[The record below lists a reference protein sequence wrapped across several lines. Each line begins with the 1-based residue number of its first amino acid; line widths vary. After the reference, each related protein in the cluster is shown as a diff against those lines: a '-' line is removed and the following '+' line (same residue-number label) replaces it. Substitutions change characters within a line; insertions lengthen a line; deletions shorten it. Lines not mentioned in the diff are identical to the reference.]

1 MSTVADSERKLDE
14 QRGRPIVG
22 GWPSGWTEP
31 VFLFVN
37 LLVVGSLLL
46 VSVYKPNS
54 TNSSCESLYGVA
66 TPDIPFGNTCATVK
80 QSDDQQ
86 SNYYR
91 IVVISDLDHDS
102 KNVTKSQTWVSI
114 FQTGV
119 LRLNADM
126 SSADVLWDDAY
137 TVLEG
142 SISQKDR
149 AMELSDL
156 KVFNGRLLSVDDR
169 TGFIYHIVNGTT
181 AVPWIF
187 LADGDGQHT
196 KGFKAEW
203 MAVKDGKLFIGGIGK
218 EWTTVDGRYVN
229 DDPFW
234 VKIVDAMGHVK
245 HVNWKT
251 AYLKLREAIG
261 IEYPGY
267 MIHESAQWSVDHS
280 QWFFLPRRASK
291 ERYSEAEDEHRATN
305 VLLRADACFQEVS
318 VTYVGPLSLTRGF
331 SAFQFIPLTGDSLI
345 VAVKS
350 EETGGVVNSY
360 LTVFGID
367 GRILLPD
374 SVIPGNFKFEGIEL
388 I

>member
-1 MSTVADSERKLDE
+1 MNTTADSERKVDKKS
-14 QRGRPIVG
+14 GWSIVG
-22 GWPSGWTEP
+22 TSGWTEP
-31 VFLFVN
+31 VFLCIN

-46 VSVYKPNS
+46 VSVYKPYS
-54 TNSSCESLYGVA
+54 SVSSSSCQSLYGIA
-66 TPDIPFGNTCATVK
+66 TTDIPSGNICATVK
-80 QSDDQQ
+80 QSDDQR

-102 KNVTKSQTWVSI
+102 KNVSKSQTWVSI
-114 FQTGV
+114 FQTGI
-119 LRLNADM
+119 LRLSADM
-126 SSADVLWDDAY
+126 SSADVHWDDAY
-137 TVLEG
+137 SVLEG
-142 SISQKDR
+142 SISQKGR

-169 TGFIYHIVNGTT
+169 TGFIYNIVNETV

-203 MAVKDGKLFIGGIGK
+203 MAVKDDKLYIGGIGK

-234 VKIVDAMGHVK
+234 VKIVDNMGHVK
-245 HVNWKT
+245 HVNWKI

-267 MIHESAQWSVDHS
+267 MIHESAQWSMRHS

-291 ERYSEAEDEHRATN
+291 ERYSETEDEHRATN
-305 VLLRADACFQEVS
+305 VLLRADACFREVA
-318 VTYVGPLSLTRGF
+318 VTYVGSLSLTRGF

-350 EETGGVVNSY
+350 EEIGGIVNSY

-374 SVIPGNFKFEGIEL
+374 SIIPGNFKFEGIEL